1 MQFPVSG
8 PRNEAGFAAG
18 ISGAS
23 AHPQSLALPGERL
36 VLQQAVRFIYE
47 LGFTYLAAVLLGL
60 VAIAVKSVP
69 WLFGEEA
76 LQLTIPQVVVYV
88 PFGALCFVFGS
99 GTAAGRRWGP
109 VATLVLTSL
118 AALRFAAGALL
129 DLLLLPYSL
138 SHLILCYIFLTLVV
152 GSFVRCAQGVGVLS
166 RIAARNAG
174 GFAVVL
180 PAVHVPQPPHDDRGV
195 AA

>member
-1 MQFPVSG
+1 MQFPVRG
-8 PRNEAGFAAG
+8 QRNEAGFAAG
-18 ISGAS
+18 ISGAPS
-23 AHPQSLALPGERL
+23 GLQNTALPGERL
-36 VLQQAVRFIYE
+36 VLHQAVRFTYE
-47 LGFTYLAAVLLGL
+47 LGFAYLAAVLLGV

-76 LQLTIPQVVVYV
+76 LQLTIPQAVVYV

-109 VATLVLTSL
+109 VGTLVLTSL
-118 AALRFAAGALL
+118 SALHFAAGALL

-180 PAVHVPQPPHDDRGV
+180 PAVLPQPPHDDRGV